1 MSGETKLTARSA
13 LSVLRN
19 APYRRYIIGSAISDT
34 GTWMQ
39 IMAQGYVMSTLTTK
53 AVWLGMANLAAGLP
67 MLALTMVGGSAADKY
82 DKRKILLIT
91 QFVQIALA
99 VGIGY
104 LVWKGEIAIWHVL
117 TFAAILG
124 VSNSF
129 EMPTLS
135 ALIPELVKREQ
146 IPSGIAIDRSVFHG
160 SRVVGP
166 TIGGILISAWGTAS
180 AFFANAISF
189 VALIVALLSL
199 PPRAKG
205 SAEEEQKRTTGFKDG
220 FRFVANDKP
229 SLAMIMLIATQS
241 VCIFPIITVMMPLY
255 VRMVFGLGRAD
266 RLGFLLGASAVGSLV
281 GSIFLIGLAREKRV
295 PLMILCA
302 LGVTGAILGLSLGPT
317 FYVATALLVVNSLGL
332 ATNFGLASTIVQERA
347 PDYLRGR
354 VSAVFM
360 LSFVGL
366 MPIAGL
372 GVTSLSDFIGMKTA
386 LAIAAIIYG
395 IITILVLA
403 RVREEC
409 SQPGITETHLT
420 TPASP
425 AAATVQRIF
434 KFQAPKAAATFGD

>member
-1 MSGETKLTARSA
+1 MSAETKFTARSA
-13 LSVLRN
+13 LGVLRN

-39 IMAQGYVMSTLTTK
+39 VMAQGYVMSTLTTK
-53 AVWLGMANLAAGLP
+53 AVWLGMAQLAAGLP
-67 MLALTMVGGSAADKY
+67 MLLLTMVGGSAADKY
-82 DKRKILLIT
+82 DKRRILLIT
-91 QFVQIALA
+91 QFVQITLALS
-99 VGIGY
+99 IGY
-104 LVWKGEIAIWHVL
+104 LVWNRQIAIWHIL

-135 ALIPELVKREQ
+135 ALVPELVKREQ
-146 IPSGIAIDRSVFHG
+146 IPAGIAIDRSVFHG
-160 SRVVGP
+160 SRVFGP
-166 TIGGILISAWGTAS
+166 TIGGILISLWGTAS
-180 AFFANAISF
+180 SFFANALSF
-189 VALIVALLSL
+189 VALIIALLSL
-199 PPRAKG
+199 PPRQKG
-205 SAEEEQKRTTGFKDG
+205 SSEEEEKRGSGMKDG
-220 FRFVANDKP
+220 FRFVGNDRP
-229 SLAMIMLIATQS
+229 SFAMIILIATQS

-255 VRMVFGLGRAD
+255 VRMVLGLGPD
-266 RLGFLLGASAVGSLV
+266 SLGFLMGAAAVGSLV

-302 LGVTGAILGLSLGPT
+302 LGVTVAIIGLSVGPS
-317 FYVATALLVVNSLGL
+317 FYVATGLLVLNSLGL

-372 GVTSLSDFIGMKTA
+372 GVTSLSDFIGMRTA

-395 IITILVLA
+395 AITILVLL
-403 RVREEC
+403 RVRKEC
-409 SQPGITETHLT
+409 AQPGECQIELT
-420 TPASP
+420 TPAPSVV
-425 AAATVQRIF
+425 ANVR
-434 KFQAPKAAATFGD
+434 

>member
-1 MSGETKLTARSA
+1 MSAEAKLTARNA

-39 IMAQGYVMSTLTTK
+39 VMAQGYVMSTLTTK
-53 AVWLGMANLAAGLP
+53 AVWLGMAQLAAGLP
-67 MLALTMVGGSAADKY
+67 MLLLTMVGGSAADRY
-82 DKRKILLIT
+82 DKRCILLIT

-99 VGIGY
+99 LAIGW
-104 LVWKGEIAIWHVL
+104 LVWKEQIAIWHIL

-135 ALIPELVKREQ
+135 ALVPELVKKEQ
-146 IPSGIAIDRSVFHG
+146 IQSGIAIDRSVFHG

-166 TIGGILISAWGTAS
+166 TIGGILISVWGTAS
-180 AFFANAISF
+180 AFFANAVSF
-189 VALIVALLSL
+189 VALIIALLSL
-199 PPRAKG
+199 PPRQKG
-205 SAEEEQKRTTGFKDG
+205 SAEEEDKRTTGFKDG

-255 VRMVFGLGRAD
+255 VRIVLGYGPD
-266 RLGFLLGASAVGSLV
+266 RLGFLMGASAVGSLV
-281 GSIFLIGLAREKRV
+281 GSIFLIGLARSKRV
-295 PLMILCA
+295 PLMILCT
-302 LGVTGAILGLSLGPT
+302 LGVTGAVLGLSLGPS

-366 MPIAGL
+366 MPVAGL

-386 LAIAAIIYG
+386 LAIAAVVYG
-395 IITILVLA
+395 AITVVVLA
-403 RVREEC
+403 RVRKEC
-409 SQPGITETHLT
+409 SQPGGMCEAELT
-420 TPASP
+420 TPAP
-425 AAATVQRIF
+425 TAAATISMHS
-434 KFQAPKAAATFGD
+434 